1 MIKKLSA
8 LILLILCSVMFS
20 GYRKPDVTEINA
32 VRNSNIHNNL
42 GTMYMNEKVYY
53 AAIQEFKIA
62 ISLNPESQASAV
74 YYDNLG
80 YCYMQIGY
88 PDLAQDCFERALK
101 LYSLNMRYYVNL
113 AKCYIDLGIKD
124 KKLAEYKDFKNPYN
138 RLMSGVLYAE
148 SGDYKRGITILDEF
162 TISEPDL
169 IITPAVK
176 AYIKSSVKKMN
187 DELPETLQDT
197 LKSNKKK

>member
-1 MIKKLSA
+1 MIKRFLA
-8 LILLILCSVMFS
+8 VILLIFFSITFS

-32 VRNSNIHNNL
+32 VRNSNTHNNL

-74 YYDNLG
+74 YYNNLG

-88 PDLAQDCFERALK
+88 PDLARDCFERALR
-101 LYSLNMRYYVNL
+101 LYSLNLQYYVNL
-113 AKCYIDLGIKD
+113 AKCYIALGIKD
-124 KKLAEYKDFKNPYN
+124 KKLTEYSDFKNPYN
-138 RLMSGVLYAE
+138 RLMTGVLYTE

-162 TISEPDL
+162 TISEPSL
-169 IITPAVK
+169 IITPAIK
-176 AYIKSSVKKMN
+176 AYIKDNVKKMN
-187 DELPETLQDT
+187 ERA
-197 LKSNKKK
+197 